1 MNFFRKRG
9 LADFICTS
17 IYFFKH
23 PSNTLQ
29 HPSNTLQNHLFFR
42 SINGRK
48 KINRDFIKGG
58 RGAGG
63 WCRHFFYIKDGFPYN
78 YISHFRIYCCDY
90 CLLLNL
96 LLCQHLISFWA
107 SLPAPKLWVVSGA
120 RCHVLAK
127 RKQMTQKFKK
137 WNKWHKTLNWK
148 LVNISGCYV
157 SKKETNETEL

>member
-1 MNFFRKRG
+1 MFLSAQK
-9 LADFICTS
+9 LD
-17 IYFFKH
+17 
-23 PSNTLQ
+23 
-29 HPSNTLQNHLFFR
+29 
-42 SINGRK
+42 
-48 KINRDFIKGG
+48 KINRDFIKRWRGG
-58 RGAGG
+58 GG
-63 WCRHFFYIKDGFPYN
+63 WCHHFSVIQRMASLIVIILHIFVCIC
-78 YISHFRIYCCDY
+78 CCDY

-148 LVNISGCYV
+148 LGNISGCYI

>member
-1 MNFFRKRG
+1 MV
-9 LADFICTS
+9 
-17 IYFFKH
+17 
-23 PSNTLQ
+23 
-29 HPSNTLQNHLFFR
+29 
-42 SINGRK
+42 
-48 KINRDFIKGG
+48 
-58 RGAGG
+58 AGVTI
-63 WCRHFFYIKDGFPYN
+63 FFYIKGVFPYN

-148 LVNISGCYV
+148 LGNISGCYI
-157 SKKETNETEL
+157 SKKETNETELLIVNWEIYWRGIKKVEHTQTETIMFLFSKLIVYFTVFHQMMMNMEAPILPRDPDIGWL